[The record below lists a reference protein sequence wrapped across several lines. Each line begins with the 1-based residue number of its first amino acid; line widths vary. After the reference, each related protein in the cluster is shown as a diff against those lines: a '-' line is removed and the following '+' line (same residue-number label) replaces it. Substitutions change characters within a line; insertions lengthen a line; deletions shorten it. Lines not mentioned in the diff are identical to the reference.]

1 MTKTLF
7 FSALLLNTVL
17 ANAQLSVSPNPF
29 SVNSGIVTIT
39 YGASGDYA
47 IYDPQSEPNLYLYSG
62 LETDGTAAT
71 WDYHDDWN
79 TLSTLTP
86 LTWNPTANAYTAT
99 FDIANR
105 TYVQEGTGTSMQIPT
120 GTTVNNWFFIIRNA
134 AGNSQSATLEGT
146 AYGMMPTTFLSND
159 KFENSKNYFFVNKG
173 TLSTNIAGKST
184 VEIYSITGQ
193 KIQTIAFDNNNNNFE
208 QKLNLSGNGIFIAV
222 LKNENTTKSIKFL
235 N

>member
-7 FSALLLNTVL
+7 FSALLLN
-17 ANAQLSVSPNPF
+17 AAFAKAQLSISPSPF
-29 SVNSGIVTIT
+29 NVNSGIVTIT
-39 YGASGDYA
+39 YGATGDYA
-47 IYDPQSEPNLYLYSG
+47 IFDPQTDPNLYIYSG
-62 LETDGTAAT
+62 LETDGVAST

-105 TYVQEGTGTSMQIPT
+105 NYVQEATGTSMPIPS
-120 GTTVNNWFFIIRNA
+120 GTPVNNWFFIIRNT
-134 AGNSQSATLEGT
+134 AGTSQSAALEGT
-146 AYGMMPTTFLSND
+146 NYGMTASTFLSNE

-173 TLSTNIAGKST
+173 TLSTNISGKST

-193 KIQTIAFDNNNNNFE
+193 KVQTIAFDNNKNNFE
-208 QKLNLSGNGIFIAV
+208 QKLNLAGNGIFIAV

-235 N
+235 H

>member
-7 FSALLLNTVL
+7 FSALLLN
-17 ANAQLSVSPNPF
+17 AAFAKAQLSVSPNPF
-29 SVNSGIVTIT
+29 NVNSGIVTIT

-47 IYDPQSEPNLYLYSG
+47 IFDPQLDPNLYLYSG
-62 LETDGTAAT
+62 LETDGTVAT
-71 WDYHDDWN
+71 WDYHDDWTN
-79 TLSTLTP
+79 LSTLTP
-86 LTWNPTANAYTAT
+86 LTWNPIANAYVAT
-99 FDIANR
+99 FDITNR
-105 TYVQEGTGTSMQIPT
+105 SYVQEASGTSMQIPS
-120 GTTVNNWFFIIRNA
+120 GTTVNNWFFIIRNT

-146 AYGMMPTTFLSND
+146 TYGMTVATLSNE

-193 KIQTIAFDNNNNNFE
+193 KVQTIAFDNNKNTFE
-208 QKLNLSGNGIFIAV
+208 EKLNLAGSGIFIAV
-222 LKNENTTKSIKFL
+222 LKNENTTKSVKFL